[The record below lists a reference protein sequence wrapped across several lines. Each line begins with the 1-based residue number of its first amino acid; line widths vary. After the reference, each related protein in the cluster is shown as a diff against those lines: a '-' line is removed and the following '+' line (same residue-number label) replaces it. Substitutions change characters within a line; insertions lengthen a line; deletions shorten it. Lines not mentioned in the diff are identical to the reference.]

1 MNGILLT
8 AASLLGLQ
16 ALFTAAE
23 VAISEADHATLSG
36 PRGRRARA
44 LAEHTGLLRATC
56 GLGQAVGA
64 CGLGALAAMTGQR
77 IGLPLLGLVS
87 VPLCLL
93 AGRLGVGRL
102 ARAHADRLAPALAAP
117 VALLSLPLAP
127 LVRLVAR
134 GTGANGDEA
143 PSVTR
148 AQMVQLIGSAG
159 AGALRVEDR
168 GMIGRIFALSEMVV
182 RDVMV
187 PLSAVDAL
195 PRETTLAEAAKRMVE
210 SGHSRLPVYKDRID
224 RVVGLVLHQDLLG
237 ETDWSATVETIARP
251 AFYAPQNKRVD
262 QLFPELQRS
271 RQRLA
276 VVVDEYG
283 GAVGIVTV
291 EDLLEQIV
299 GDIKDES
306 DRTAGN
312 VRAGAGPGEWY
323 ASGRA
328 PLDELHRETGLRL
341 PEGDYE
347 SVAGYLLSVLGR
359 VPRPGERV
367 TVDGFTLTVTRASE
381 RAVQELSVRAVREDR
396 QRPPAGLR

>member
-1 MNGILLT
+1 MSLTLLVG
-8 AASLLGLQ
+8 AGLLGVQ

-23 VAISEADHATLSG
+23 VAIGEADEDALSG
-36 PRGRRARA
+36 PAA
-44 LAEHTGLLRATC
+44 KDALFLAEHAALLRAAS
-56 GLGQAVGA
+56 GLGQIIGA
-64 CGLGALAAMTGQR
+64 CGLGVVAASLGQQVELPMA
-77 IGLPLLGLVS
+77 GLLT

-93 AGRLGVGRL
+93 AGRLGVGAL
-102 ARAHADRLAPALAAP
+102 ASRHADRLAPALAGP
-117 VALLSLPLAP
+117 VAALARPLKPLIALL
-127 LVRLVAR
+127 AR
-134 GTGANGDEA
+134 ATGANGDEHPA
-143 PSVTR
+143 VTR
-148 AQMVQLIGSAG
+148 EHLVRLIGSAG
-159 AGALRVEDR
+159 EGALRTEDR
-168 GMIGRIFALSEMVV
+168 AMIGRVFALSEMVV

-195 PRETTLAEAAKRMVE
+195 PRETPLAEAARRMVE

-224 RVVGLVLHQDLLG
+224 RVIGLVLHQDLLG
-237 ETDWSATVETIARP
+237 ETDWSVPLDRIARP

-299 GDIKDES
+299 GDIQDES
-306 DRTAGN
+306 DRPSGN
-312 VRAGAGPGEWY
+312 VRPGPGPGEWH

-328 PLDELHRETGLRL
+328 TLDELLHETGLRL

-367 TVDGFTLTVTRASE
+367 VVGDFTLTVTRASE
-381 RAVQELSVRAVREDR
+381 RAVQEVSLRTTPVVRQPGRG
-396 QRPPAGLR
+396 GLR